1 MIFCQWCELQKDAFG
16 GSILG
21 FWNML
26 SSVERMIAIMQRDGI
41 VRTPVPP
48 SPIDGAESSTNKQL
62 EEEDPAKVTSHTN
75 KQSMGQ

>member
-1 MIFCQWCELQKDAFG
+1 
-16 GSILG
+16 
-21 FWNML
+21 
-26 SSVERMIAIMQRDGI
+26 MQRDGI